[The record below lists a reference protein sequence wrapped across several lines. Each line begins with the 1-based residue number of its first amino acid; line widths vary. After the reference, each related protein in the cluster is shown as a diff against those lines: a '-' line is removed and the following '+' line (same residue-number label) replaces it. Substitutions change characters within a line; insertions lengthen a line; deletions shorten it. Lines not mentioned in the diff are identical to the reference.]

1 LVPPGDQKERRATPL
16 HALPE
21 MVTADALGNV
31 NYVGVVVQLVR
42 IPACRAGGCGFES
55 RPPRIAPVTQWIEYR
70 ISNPAVAGSSPARRV
85 RL

>member
-1 LVPPGDQKERRATPL
+1 MLLQELPTRVMERDSGDT
-16 HALPE
+16 
-21 MVTADALGNV
+21 
-31 NYVGVVVQLVR
+31 NYIGVVVQLVR

-85 RL
+85 